1 MIILRYFSR
10 EIVVT
15 MLAVSSVLL
24 LIIMSGR
31 FARYLAEATTGRIS
45 VDVLF
50 TLIGYRMPEFLMLIL
65 PLGLFIAILLAYG
78 RLYIESE
85 MVVFSA
91 CGMSQRQLIG
101 FTLVT
106 AVLTS
111 TVVAALS
118 LWLGPLGAQKTE
130 LLLNEQRQRS
140 EFDSLQEGRFQ
151 SLGKGQSITYVE
163 SLSSNRKR
171 LNHVFVAQS
180 DGEEQTAGQV
190 VMMAEYGEQ
199 MLHPDYDQ
207 RYLMLN
213 NGVRYEGRP
222 GTSEFKVMRFKT
234 YGQYLPPVDASLA
247 FSNKADAQ
255 TTMQLLAAEDLASRV
270 TVQWRFS
277 LPLLVIIV
285 ALLAVPLSRTNPRQG
300 RYLKMLPAIL
310 IYLVYLGALIGVRGA
325 MDSGKWPLIP
335 GLWGIHLVFFGLSM
349 LLINWH
355 NLRLWRQRRASLAG
369 QGVAHA

>member
-1 MIILRYFSR
+1 VIILRYLSR

-24 LIIMSGR
+24 LIVMSGR

-45 VDVLF
+45 VDILF

-85 MVVFSA
+85 MVVLSA
-91 CGMSQRQLIG
+91 CGMSQRQLLGYTMI
-101 FTLVT
+101 T
-106 AVLTS
+106 AVVMSSVIAL
-111 TVVAALS
+111 LS

-130 LLLNEQRQRS
+130 LLFAEQRQRS

-151 SLGKGQSITYVE
+151 SLGKGQAITYIE

-171 LNHVFVAQS
+171 LNHVFVAQTDS
-180 DGEEQTAGQV
+180 NDENPSQA
-190 VMMAEYGEQ
+190 VMLAEYGEQ

-207 RYLMLN
+207 RYLMLQ
-213 NGVRYEGRP
+213 NGVRYEGQP
-222 GTSEFKVMRFKT
+222 GTSNFKIMRFKT
-234 YGQYLPPVDASLA
+234 YGQYLPPVDSSLV
-247 FSNKADAQ
+247 FSSKADAQ
-255 TTMQLLAAEDLASRV
+255 TTLQLLTATDLASRV

-285 ALLAVPLSRTNPRQG
+285 ALLAVPLSKTNPRQG

-310 IYLVYLGALIGVRGA
+310 IYLIYLAALIGARGA
-325 MDSGKWPLIP
+325 MDAGKWPLMP
-335 GLWGIHLVFFGLSM
+335 GLWGVHALFFGLA
-349 LLINWH
+349 LVLINWH
-355 NLRLWRQRRASLAG
+355 NLRLWRQRYTGDSTKGAAN
-369 QGVAHA
+369 A